1 MHVQNMG
8 LRTLNGSHGVQQRS
22 TNLESL
28 KEGNIGDTVVQN
40 VHLNQVTIQKVIA
53 FHCNYM
59 RSWEYFQQ
67 RLSFKI
73 VHPHLNNY
81 F

>member
-40 VHLNQVTIQKVIA
+40 VHLNQVSMQKKSLIA
-53 FHCNYM
+53 IICNHGNIF
-59 RSWEYFQQ
+59 SNE
-67 RLSFKI
+67 
-73 VHPHLNNY
+73 
-81 F
+81 

>member
-28 KEGNIGDTVVQN
+28 VGNIGETVVQN
-40 VHLNQVTIQKVIA
+40 VHLNQVSMQLYAIMGIFSA
-53 FHCNYM
+53 MNN
-59 RSWEYFQQ
+59 
-67 RLSFKI
+67 FKI
-73 VHPHLNNY
+73 Y
-81 F
+81 FTLI

>member
-28 KEGNIGDTVVQN
+28 VEGDIGETVVQN
-40 VHLNQVTIQKVIA
+40 VHLNQVTIDMFLPLIA
-53 FHCNYM
+53 IICNHGNIF
-59 RSWEYFQQ
+59 SNE
-67 RLSFKI
+67 
-73 VHPHLNNY
+73 
-81 F
+81 